1 MSEDKRIEL
10 LERFLK
16 TFEMTV
22 KSDMPE
28 ERKRACIETLY
39 LAFCTATDRM
49 PNYEL
54 LKKA

>member
-1 MSEDKRIEL
+1 MSEDKRMEL